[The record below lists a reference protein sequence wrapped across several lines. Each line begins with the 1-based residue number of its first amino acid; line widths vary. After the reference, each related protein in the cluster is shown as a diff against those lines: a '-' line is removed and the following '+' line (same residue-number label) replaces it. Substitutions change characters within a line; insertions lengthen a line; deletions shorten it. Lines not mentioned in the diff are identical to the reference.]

1 MSAPIDLNLVR
12 MFVAV
17 RDAASFSLAAAQLGV
32 PRSTASRA
40 IAALEDSLGFELF
53 QRTTRKV
60 VITAEGERLF
70 ARIAPTLATLE
81 AALTDLPEHE
91 EAPVG
96 PLRIT
101 AIADFASAVLT
112 EAVTR
117 FSARW
122 PTVDLD
128 LHLTGAIV
136 DLARNG
142 IDLAL
147 RVQTTAPRDSALV
160 ARKVGEVAVRL
171 YAAPAYL
178 ARCGMPRTTRE
189 LADHDS
195 IAFHGAAPLRPGR
208 AVGELPSRRRIT
220 CDDMRFALDIVRSGA
235 GIGALPSFLVPQELV
250 NGALVRV
257 LPRFT
262 LGSAAVYLV
271 RPARKHVPRRV
282 TLFRDLVIEILQQ
295 RPLTPADLTLRAA

>member
-1 MSAPIDLNLVR
+1 MPAPIDLNLVR
-12 MFVAV
+12 VFVAV
-17 RDAASFSLAAAQLGV
+17 REAASFSVAAARLGV

-40 IAALEDSLGFELF
+40 IAALEASLGFELF

-60 VITAEGERLF
+60 EITPEGEQLF
-70 ARIAPTLATLE
+70 ARVAPTLATLE
-81 AALTDLPEHE
+81 AALIDLPERE
-91 EAPVG
+91 EVPRG

-101 AIADFASAVLT
+101 AIADFAGAVLT

-122 PTVDLD
+122 PEVDLD

-136 DLARNG
+136 DLARDG

-147 RVQTTAPRDSALV
+147 RVQARSPRDSSLV
-160 ARKVGEVAVRL
+160 ARKVGDVAIQL

-178 ARCGMPRTTRE
+178 ARRGVPRTTRE
-189 LADHDS
+189 LADHDW
-195 IAFHGAAPLRPGR
+195 IAFRGAAPLRPKVQASR
-208 AVGELPSRRRIT
+208 ELAGRRRIA
-220 CDDMRFALDIVRSGA
+220 CDDMRFALDIVRGGA
-235 GIGALPSFLVPQELV
+235 GIGALPSFLVPQDLV
-250 NGALVRV
+250 NGTLVRV

-262 LGSAAVYLV
+262 LGEASAYLV

-295 RPLTPADLTLRAA
+295 RPLAPV